1 MGRSSLVA
9 LVVLALGSVACSGSG
24 SSPSAVL
31 PTSPSAVTPPVS
43 GPASS
48 GATVTGSVALPSG
61 SRTASGASTSATGMS
76 VGVVGTTLSSRVD
89 ERGEFSLAGVP
100 AGDQRLHFSGNGN
113 DATTALNG
121 VRAGEAIR
129 IQVVV
134 TGTTA
139 VIEADSRQPGTQ
151 VEIEG
156 LVESLPPTAAAGTLV
171 VAGRTIRVDASTT
184 IREGATARTFD
195 DLRVGY
201 RVHVRARSVEGA
213 LLAESIVIQNTRTD
227 APVNLNG
234 VISDLSGA
242 ASAFRFV
249 VNGREVRGDAATQLT
264 GNTTRT
270 VDFGNLENG
279 LRVEVKG
286 VQRDGYVYA
295 ERIHV
300 TFEATAPAPTPDPDQ
315 QDSASIHGTLTS
327 ISGSAP
333 NLVLVVG
340 GTTVRTSGATEVRRR
355 GDVQPLSALALG
367 QSLHVVGTRRS
378 DTSLDARMI
387 RIEEDAVG
395 GAFEIAGPA
404 GGVKGTCPSLSFV
417 VMGYEIA
424 TNGATTFV
432 GGTCSSL
439 RSGHGVHVKGTR
451 RADGSVLAT
460 EVKR

>member
-1 MGRSSLVA
+1 MGRSSLAVLA
-9 LVVLALGSVACSGSG
+9 VLALGGIACSGSG
-24 SSPSAVL
+24 SSPSTAL
-31 PTSPSAVTPPVS
+31 PTSPSTVS
-43 GPASS
+43 PPASAPATS

-61 SRTASGASTSATGMS
+61 SRTAAGASTSATGMS

-113 DATTALNG
+113 DATTALHG
-121 VRAGEAIR
+121 IRTGEAIR

-151 VEIEG
+151 VEVEG

-171 VAGRTIRVDASTT
+171 VAGRTIRVDTSTT
-184 IREGATARTFD
+184 IREGAATRTFD

-201 RVHVRARSVEGA
+201 RVHVRTRSVEGT

-227 APVNLNG
+227 APINLNG
-234 VISDLSGA
+234 VIANLSGT

-249 VNGREVRGDAATQLT
+249 VNDREARGDADTQFT

-300 TFEATAPAPTPDPDQ
+300 TLESPGPAPTPDPDQ

-340 GTTVRTSGATEVRRR
+340 GTTVRTTGATEVRRR
-355 GDVQPLSALALG
+355 GDVQPFSALAVG

-395 GAFEIAGPA
+395 GAFEISGPA

-417 VMGYEIA
+417 VNGYDVV
-424 TNGATTFV
+424 TDGATSFV
-432 GGTCSSL
+432 GGACSSL
-439 RSGHGVHVKGTR
+439 RSGHGVQVKGTR

-460 EVKR
+460 EVRR